1 MSEIVESKMFDDYEI
16 NTNTKEIP
24 VFNVINILGRDF
36 TIYGCDRNPLFLA
49 RDVAEVI
56 DYSKTGSGRYNTDKM
71 LRTVPNNEKLVL
83 SFVGPGINGGP
94 SQRRKA
100 WFVTENGLYTIL
112 MQSRKPLALQFQ
124 EEVKKI
130 LWTLRRE
137 GIYASPNTI
146 SFYMNE
152 PEELEHL
159 VEDFKR
165 IEDERNYYRDQIN
178 EMKDKAKYYDDVLT
192 YSGRTYTMRDICEQ
206 CHIKISYKEMYEK
219 LRENKLMYRVG
230 DKNYFTFPAGREKF
244 CVTVS
249 YVKVTKDGRKITVNK
264 KRWTEAGKQWVYSYA
279 LSWGLVNNDTTQP

>member
-16 NTNTKEIP
+16 STNTKEIP

-56 DYSKTGSGRYNTDKM
+56 DYAKTGKGSYDLNRM
-71 LRTVPNNEKLVL
+71 LRTVPDNEKLL
-83 SFVGPGINGGP
+83 RSIFVPGQNGGG
-94 SQRRKA
+94 QRRKV
-100 WFVTENGLYTIL
+100 WMITENGLYTIL

-165 IEDERNYYRDQIN
+165 IEDERNYYRDQLN
-178 EMKDKAKYYDDVLT
+178 EIKEDAQYARDVLT

-206 CHIKISYKEMYEK
+206 CHIKISYKDMYEK
-219 LRENKLMYRVG
+219 SE
-230 DKNYFTFPAGREKF
+230 REKK
-244 CVTVS
+244 VIEVYNHLLEKKESIRNKKDRTAEDDML
-249 YVKVTKDGRKITVNK
+249 YVKLEMK
-264 KRWTEAGKQWVYSYA
+264 A
-279 LSWGLVNNDTTQP
+279 NDMLFDNFEILRDVPIDI

>member
-1 MSEIVESKMFDDYEI
+1 MSETVESKMFSGEI
-16 NTNTKEIP
+16 KANTEEIP
-24 VFNVINILGRDF
+24 VFNVINILGRNF

-56 DYSKTGSGRYNTDKM
+56 DYAKTGKGSYDLNRM
-71 LRTVPNNEKLVL
+71 LRTVPDNEKLL
-83 SFVGPGINGGP
+83 RSIFVPGQNGSG
-94 SQRRKA
+94 QRRKV
-100 WFVTENGLYTIL
+100 WMITENGLYTVL

-159 VEDFKR
+159 VEDFKQ
-165 IEDERNYYRDQIN
+165 IEDERNYYRDQVN
-178 EMKDKAKYYDDVLT
+178 EMKDKAKYCDDILT

-206 CHIKISYKEMYEK
+206 LNLTVSYKEMYQK
-219 LRENKLMYRVG
+219 LRDKGIMYRVG
-230 DKNYFTFPAGREKF
+230 NKSYFKHPFGKEKF
-244 CVTVS
+244 YVTVS
-249 YVKVTKDGRKITVNK
+249 YIKTTKDGRKITVNK
-264 KRWTEAGKQWVYSYA
+264 KRWTEAGKQWIYGFA
-279 LSWGLVNNDTTQP
+279 LAWGLVNN